1 MPLIGKYKRGML
13 IKSENTDVTYVIVS
27 QQSTKSDCFTVL
39 PLQNLAAKS
48 LGLHGDCLY
57 ILTSK
62 DLARDYLVLGE
73 FDLDI
78 LRPKYV
84 FNEEKKELTVE
95 ERLDKIEEQ
104 IEKLSRRVERNEDRA
119 AYQFF
124 GSYSDD
130 DDRK

>member
-1 MPLIGKYKRGML
+1 M
-13 IKSENTDVTYVIVS
+13 
-27 QQSTKSDCFTVL
+27 
-39 PLQNLAAKS
+39 
-48 LGLHGDCLY
+48 
-57 ILTSK
+57 
-62 DLARDYLVLGE
+62 VLGE